1 MQEET
6 VFNTWNKT
14 RHTKN
19 LKHEQQPEWSRT
31 IQRCL
36 ICADTIICI
45 TDTMSYKRLIVCKPE
60 GEKVT
65 CQTEKS

>member
-1 MQEET
+1 MQEEA

-19 LKHEQQPEWSRT
+19 LKHEQQLD
-31 IQRCL
+31 I
-36 ICADTIICI
+36 ICTHTIIYI
-45 TDTMSYKRLIVCKPE
+45 TDTMSYKRLIVCEPE
-60 GEKVT
+60 GKKVT